1 MFESLNLQ
9 RRILIG
15 FATIILI
22 LAGIGTYTWLNS
34 SSTSSLLTGLAD
46 KDLPKLRTILNLQ
59 SSVYR
64 YRMPVLILAGETNP
78 DARESQREKLRSR
91 KETMLGLFNDYAATV
106 ESEQEKSYL
115 ETFEKEFKNWVA
127 LADTNISFS
136 ESGDYYSAQIYRAE
150 KAIPAFDKL
159 SESLNEVVEF
169 YEQQNNMAINTSLSN
184 VSSARTVTTTIIII
198 GIFVSVIISYLMT
211 NFITS
216 PLLKLAERLGAGAE
230 QTKSAAEQVAHSSQ
244 DLASGASQ
252 QAASVE
258 ETSASVE
265 EVSSM
270 SAANTED
277 AIDANNL
284 MQNEATANFKI
295 IGARMQTMS
304 STIQQTVEM
313 SKETA
318 NIVKTI
324 DEIAFQTNLLALNAA
339 VEAARA
345 GEAGAGFAV
354 VAEEVRNLAMRSAEA
369 ARNTSEL
376 IEKSNAKI
384 LEAESMNNQVKE
396 ALETNKTITNKI
408 ATGLAKITDAS
419 KEQVVNME
427 QIKLAIGEID
437 RVVQSNAAVAEQSAA
452 SSEELN
458 AQAEE
463 VRGAVA
469 EMMDF
474 IGSKNSM
481 DH

>member
-22 LAGIGTYTWLNS
+22 LIGIGGYTWFN
-34 SSTSSLLTGLAD
+34 STSTSNLLNNLAD
-46 KDLPKLRTILNLQ
+46 KDLPKLRTVLNLQ
-59 SSVYR
+59 SSIYK

-78 DARESQREKLRSR
+78 DARDEQRDKLTSR
-91 KETMLGLFNDYAATV
+91 KSTMESLFEEFRDIVESSDERTLFND
-106 ESEQEKSYL
+106 
-115 ETFEKEFKNWVA
+115 FEEDYSMWVA
-127 LADTNISFS
+127 LADTNLSFS

-150 KAIPAFDKL
+150 KAVPAFDKL
-159 SESLNEVVEF
+159 GEKINEVVEF
-169 YEQQNNMAINTSLSN
+169 YEQQNNMAINSSLSN
-184 VSSARTVTTTIIII
+184 VASARTVTTVIILLGIII
-198 GIFVSVIISYLMT
+198 SVVVAYLMK

-216 PLLKLAERLGAGAE
+216 PLMKLAERLGAGAE

-270 SAANTED
+270 SAANTDD
-277 AIDANNL
+277 AIEANNL
-284 MQNEATANFKI
+284 MQNEAAANFKL
-295 IGARMQTMS
+295 IGSRMETMS
-304 STIQQTVEM
+304 TTIQQTVEM

-376 IEKSNAKI
+376 IEKSNTKI

-396 ALETNKTITNKI
+396 ALESNTTITNKI
-408 ATGLAKITDAS
+408 AAGLAKITDAS

-427 QIKLAIGEID
+427 QIKLAVGEID
-437 RVVQSNAAVAEQSAA
+437 KVVQSNAAVAEESAA

-474 IGSKNSM
+474 IGSKNTM
-481 DH
+481 YH

>member
-15 FATIILI
+15 FATIIIILI
-22 LAGIGTYTWLNS
+22 GIGTYTWFNS
-34 SSTSSLLTGLAD
+34 SSTSKILNGLAD
-46 KDLPKLRTILNLQ
+46 KDLPKLQSVLSLQ
-59 SSVYR
+59 SSIYR

-78 DARESQREKLRSR
+78 DARETQLNKLTER
-91 KETMLGLFNDYAATV
+91 KRVMLEMFDEYSATV
-106 ESEQEKSYL
+106 ESKEEKDL
-115 ETFEKEFKNWVA
+115 FNDFEESFTYWVA
-127 LADTNISFS
+127 LSDTNLAFS

-150 KAIPAFDKL
+150 KAVPAFDKL
-159 SESLNEVVEF
+159 GEVISEMAEF
-169 YEQQNNMAINTSLSN
+169 YEQQNNMAIANSLEN
-184 VSSARTVTTTIIII
+184 VSSARSVTTIIII
-198 GIFVSVIISYLMT
+198 IGILIAVVISYLMI
-211 NFITS
+211 NFITA
-216 PLLKLAERLGAGAE
+216 PLIKLAERLSAGAE
-230 QTKSAAEQVAHSSQ
+230 QTKSAAEQVANSSQ

-270 SAANTED
+270 SAANTDD
-277 AIDANNL
+277 AIEANNL
-284 MQNEATANFKI
+284 MQNEAAANFEL
-295 IGARMQTMS
+295 IGSRMNTMS
-304 STIQQTVEM
+304 TTIEQTVEM

-318 NIVKTI
+318 SIVKTI

-384 LEAESMNNQVKE
+384 LEAESMSNQVQE
-396 ALETNKTITNKI
+396 ALETNNVIANKI

-427 QIKLAIGEID
+427 QIKLAVGEID

-463 VRGAVA
+463 VRSAVA

-474 IGSKNSM
+474 IGSKNNYY
-481 DH
+481 H